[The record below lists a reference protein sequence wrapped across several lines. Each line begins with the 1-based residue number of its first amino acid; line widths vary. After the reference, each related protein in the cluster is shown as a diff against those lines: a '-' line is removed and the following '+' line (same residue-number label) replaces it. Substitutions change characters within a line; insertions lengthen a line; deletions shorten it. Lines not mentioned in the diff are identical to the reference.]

1 MPDFEIRNVNISD
14 DAAAAPGRPMW
25 GYIQLTHY
33 TEDAFSTALK
43 NIINAFKKRMFFLS
57 YLRVFLYWPLQ
68 DGWGGGAGA
77 GMQSDAQGDRNMKR
91 SFHWFPIK
99 KKTTDGCKHILVSF
113 QSSPVFTGIR
123 LLYLMLLVMLT
134 ALHPRFFY
142 LPKRRLTE
150 SGPSPLLASKPRTDS
165 RRAVLSW
172 QMQAPPPPPQLSQ
185 SHCRVIY
192 EQGSPPHTQH
202 ARRRLGSKPASSSLT
217 SVGFFIQDW
226 TEIKTSWMF
235 L

>member
-43 NIINAFKKRMFFLS
+43 NIINAFKKRMFFFILPP
-57 YLRVFLYWPLQ
+57 RFPLLAIT
-68 DGWGGGAGA
+68 GWVRRRRRCR
-77 GMQSDAQGDRNMKR
+77 DAERRPGRQKYEAII
-91 SFHWFPIK
+91 SLIPHK